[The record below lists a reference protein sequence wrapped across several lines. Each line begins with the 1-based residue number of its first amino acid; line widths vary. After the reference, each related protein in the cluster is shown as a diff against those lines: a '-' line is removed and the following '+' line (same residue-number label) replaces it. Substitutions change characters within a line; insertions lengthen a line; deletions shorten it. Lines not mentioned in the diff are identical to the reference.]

1 MKTRSRTWTWV
12 DCVVAV
18 LLLLGV
24 AGVAVAGEPRATQ
37 VSYNAADQEASS
49 MIAALS
55 SLSGETYQPD
65 VELLAAGINGT
76 RATFSLVAA
85 GPNSCRQAV
94 AFALDCWW
102 AVDADGY
109 IVLLQSD
116 RLPRGPVDVRT
127 RSSTLQRQP
136 QLHVM
141 CERLLAPW
149 LGGQAGLSYLPSE
162 GLWSATLDSEGHRRL
177 IELLSLCERPN
188 AQAASRVAD
197 PTTPDLRQMIAND
210 ISANAWPTLVEQL
223 AASLNAPVALSP
235 RLRLRSFPSDGVRL
249 SRQTVAQAV
258 DSLRAQG
265 IAAQWCKGVLCLAE
279 PSLSKEHVDRE
290 HPAQRRRLAAIPIG
304 HLVSGPLDGELVVAT
319 LRRQIATAWWTL
331 PGAGIEFLA
340 DSGTLLVAADVDT
353 QHAVLDAVTALDTVG
368 LELGLQTLTGGAR

>member
-1 MKTRSRTWTWV
+1 MKTRSRTWNWV
-12 DCVVAV
+12 GCVVAV
-18 LLLLGV
+18 LAL
-24 AGVAVAGEPRATQ
+24 ANAAVAGELRTTQ
-37 VSYNAADQEASS
+37 VSYRAADQEASD
-49 MIAALS
+49 MMAALGT
-55 SLSGETYQPD
+55 LSGETYQPD

-76 RATFSLVAA
+76 RTTLSLVAA
-85 GPNSCRQAV
+85 GPNACRQAV

-102 AVDADGY
+102 AQGADGD
-109 IVLLQSD
+109 IALLHSD
-116 RLPRGPVDVRT
+116 RLPRGPVEVRT

-136 QLHVM
+136 QLQVM

-188 AQAASRVAD
+188 AQAVSRVAD
-197 PTTPDLRQMIAND
+197 ATTPDPRRLIANEV
-210 ISANAWPTLVEQL
+210 SVHAWPALVEQL
-223 AASLNAPVALSP
+223 AATLLAPVALSP
-235 RLRLRSFPSDGVRL
+235 RLRLRNFPVDGVRL
-249 SRQTVAQAV
+249 SRQTVAQVV
-258 DSLRAQG
+258 DALRAQG
-265 IAAQWCKGVLCLAE
+265 IAAQWCQGVLCLAE
-279 PSLSKEHVDRE
+279 PSLPKEHVDRQ

-304 HLVSGPLDGELVVAT
+304 HLLSGPLDGELVVAT

-353 QHAVLDAVTALDTVG
+353 QHAVLDAITALDTVG